1 MKTTLEKIEN
11 NIVKVTVTVEAEQL
25 TTAVNEAYK
34 KNVKQFNIPGF
45 RKGKAPL
52 MIIKKMYGEDIFNGE
67 AGEIVVNKT
76 LHNAVIENDLKVVEI
91 TNVNIEQC
99 ETGKEFIYTAEIVTL
114 PEVTLGEYKGIEVE
128 KAVVEVTDEEVDAD
142 INAMREQNA
151 RIEVKEGEIADG
163 DIAVIDF
170 EGFID
175 GVAFEGGK
183 GEDYSLTIGSHTF
196 IDTFEEQLVGLKA
209 GDSKD
214 VVVTFPEQYGKEEL
228 NGKEATFKVVVKE
241 VKVKELPEI
250 DDEFVK
256 EVSEFE
262 TVAELKEDT
271 KKKMLE
277 YKEHT
282 AKHEFEEKVLTAVTE
297 NATIDIPE
305 VMINKEIEA
314 MIRDLEQRLKY
325 QGLDMEGYLKYTNS
339 TMDKVKDYM
348 KENAEKRVRTDLVI
362 GEIAKVEEIKVT
374 DEELKEK
381 ATELAKQWG
390 AGEVEKNAEMLL
402 NMQKEYLTVDLINKK
417 VIELLVSNAKA
428 V

>member
-76 LHNAVIENDLKVVEI
+76 LHNAVIENNLKVVEI
-91 TNVNIEQC
+91 SNVNIEQC

-114 PEVTLGEYKGIEVE
+114 PEVTLGEYKGVEVE
-128 KAVVEVTDEEVDAD
+128 KTVVEVTDEEVDAD

-151 RIEVKEGEIADG
+151 RIEVKEGEIVDG

-170 EGFID
+170 EGFVD

-183 GEDYSLTIGSHTF
+183 GENYSLTIGSHTF

-256 EVSEFE
+256 EVSEFN

-282 AKHEFEEKVLTAVTE
+282 AKHEFEEKVLSAVTE

-305 VMINKEIEA
+305 VMINKEIDA

-325 QGLDMEGYLKYTNS
+325 QGFDMEGYLEYTNS
-339 TMDKVKDYM
+339 TIDKVRDYM
-348 KENAEKRVRTDLVI
+348 KESAEKRVRTDLVI
-362 GEIAKVEEIKVT
+362 GEIAKVEDIKVT
-374 DEELKEK
+374 DEEIKEK
-381 ATELAKQWG
+381 ATESSKQWG
-390 AGEVEKNAEMLL
+390 AGEVEKNVEMRMI
-402 NMQKEYLTVDLINKK
+402 MQREYLTVDIINKK

>member
-1 MKTTLEKIEN
+1 MKTTLENIEK

-25 TTAVNEAYK
+25 ATAVNEAYK

-76 LHNAVIENDLKVVEI
+76 LHNAVIENNLKVVEI

-114 PEVTLGEYKGIEVE
+114 PEVTLGEYKGVEVE
-128 KAVVEVTDEEVDAD
+128 KSAVEVTDEEVEAD

-170 EGFID
+170 EGFVD

-214 VVVTFPEQYGKEEL
+214 VVVTFPENYGKEEL

-241 VKVKELPEI
+241 VKVKELPEV

-256 EVSEFE
+256 EVSEFN

-282 AKHEFEEKVLTAVTE
+282 AKHEFEEKVLSAVTE

-305 VMINKEIEA
+305 VMIEKEIDA
-314 MIRDLEQRLKY
+314 MVRDLEQRLKY

-348 KENAEKRVRTDLVI
+348 KESAEKRVRTDLVI
-362 GEIAKVEEIKVT
+362 GEIAKAEDIKVT
-374 DEELKEK
+374 DEEIKEK

-390 AGEVEKNAEMLL
+390 AGEVEKNAEMLM
-402 NMQKEYLTVDLINKK
+402 NMQKEYLTVDIINKK
-417 VIELLVSNAKA
+417 VIDLLVSNAKA

>member
-76 LHNAVIENDLKVVEI
+76 LHNAVIENNLKVVEI
-91 TNVNIEQC
+91 SNVNIEQC

-114 PEVTLGEYKGIEVE
+114 PEVTLGEYKGVEVE
-128 KAVVEVTDEEVDAD
+128 KTVVEVTDEEVDAD

-151 RIEVKEGEIADG
+151 RIEVKEGEIVDG

-170 EGFID
+170 EGFVD

-183 GEDYSLTIGSHTF
+183 GENYSLTIGSHTF

-256 EVSEFE
+256 EVSEFN

-282 AKHEFEEKVLTAVTE
+282 AKHEFEEKVLSAVTE

-305 VMINKEIEA
+305 VMINKEIDA

-339 TMDKVKDYM
+339 TIDKVRDYM
-348 KENAEKRVRTDLVI
+348 KESAEKRVRTDLVI
-362 GEIAKVEEIKVT
+362 GEVAKVEDIKVT
-374 DEELKEK
+374 DEEIKEK

-390 AGEVEKNAEMLL
+390 AGEVEKNAEMLM
-402 NMQKEYLTVDLINKK
+402 NMQREYLTVDIINKK

>member
-1 MKTTLEKIEN
+1 MKTTLENIEK

-25 TTAVNEAYK
+25 ATAVNEAYK

-76 LHNAVIENDLKVVEI
+76 LHNAVIENNLKVVEI

-99 ETGKEFIYTAEIVTL
+99 ETGKDFIYTAEIVTL
-114 PEVTLGEYKGIEVE
+114 PEVTLGEYKGVEVE
-128 KAVVEVTDEEVDAD
+128 KSAVEVTDEEVEAD

-170 EGFID
+170 EGFVD

-241 VKVKELPEI
+241 VKVKELPEV

-256 EVSEFE
+256 EVSEFN

-282 AKHEFEEKVLTAVTE
+282 AKHEFEEKVLSAVTE

-305 VMINKEIEA
+305 VMIEKEIDA
-314 MIRDLEQRLKY
+314 MVRDLEQRLKY

-348 KENAEKRVRTDLVI
+348 KESAEKRVRTDLVI
-362 GEIAKVEEIKVT
+362 GEIAKAEDIKVT
-374 DEELKEK
+374 DEEIKEK

-390 AGEVEKNAEMLL
+390 AGEVEKNAEMLM
-402 NMQKEYLTVDLINKK
+402 NMQKEYLTVDIINKK
-417 VIELLVSNAKA
+417 VIDLLVSNAKA

>member
-76 LHNAVIENDLKVVEI
+76 LHNAVIENNLKVVEI
-91 TNVNIEQC
+91 SNVNIEQC

-114 PEVTLGEYKGIEVE
+114 PEVTLGEYKGVEVE
-128 KAVVEVTDEEVDAD
+128 KTTVEVTDEEVDAD

-151 RIEVKEGEIADG
+151 RIEVKEGEIVDG

-170 EGFID
+170 EGFVD

-183 GEDYSLTIGSHTF
+183 GENYSLTIGSHTF

-256 EVSEFE
+256 EVSEFN

-282 AKHEFEEKVLTAVTE
+282 AKHEFEEKVLSAVTE

-305 VMINKEIEA
+305 VMINKEIDA

-339 TMDKVKDYM
+339 TIDKVRDYM
-348 KENAEKRVRTDLVI
+348 KESAEKRVRTDLVI
-362 GEIAKVEEIKVT
+362 GEIAKVEDIKVT
-374 DEELKEK
+374 DEEIKEK

-390 AGEVEKNAEMLL
+390 AGEVEKNAEMLM
-402 NMQKEYLTVDLINKK
+402 NMQREYLTVDIINKK

>member
-1 MKTTLEKIEN
+1 MKTTLENIEK

-25 TTAVNEAYK
+25 ATAVNEAYK

-76 LHNAVIENDLKVVEI
+76 LHNAVIENNLKVVEI

-114 PEVTLGEYKGIEVE
+114 PEVTLGEYKGVEVE
-128 KAVVEVTDEEVDAD
+128 KSAVEVTDEEVEAD

-170 EGFID
+170 EGFVD

-241 VKVKELPEI
+241 VKVKELPEV

-256 EVSEFE
+256 EVSEFN

-282 AKHEFEEKVLTAVTE
+282 AKHEFEEKVLSAVTE

-305 VMINKEIEA
+305 VMIEKEIDA
-314 MIRDLEQRLKY
+314 MVRDLEQRLKY

-348 KENAEKRVRTDLVI
+348 KESAEKRVRTDLVI
-362 GEIAKVEEIKVT
+362 GEIAKAEDIKVT
-374 DEELKEK
+374 DEEIKEK

-390 AGEVEKNAEMLL
+390 AGEVEKNAEMLM
-402 NMQKEYLTVDLINKK
+402 NMQKEYLTVDIINKK
-417 VIELLVSNAKA
+417 VIDLLVSNAKA

>member
-76 LHNAVIENDLKVVEI
+76 LHNAVIENNLKVVEI
-91 TNVNIEQC
+91 SNVNIEQC

-114 PEVTLGEYKGIEVE
+114 PEVTLGEYKGVEVE
-128 KAVVEVTDEEVDAD
+128 KTVVEVTDEEVDAD

-151 RIEVKEGEIADG
+151 RIEVKEGEIVDG

-170 EGFID
+170 EGFVD

-183 GEDYSLTIGSHTF
+183 GENYSLTIGSHTF

-256 EVSEFE
+256 EVSEFN

-282 AKHEFEEKVLTAVTE
+282 AKHEFEEKVLSAVTE

-305 VMINKEIEA
+305 VMINKEIDA

-348 KENAEKRVRTDLVI
+348 KESAEKRVRTDLVI
-362 GEIAKVEEIKVT
+362 GEIAKVEDIKVT
-374 DEELKEK
+374 DEEIKEK

-390 AGEVEKNAEMLL
+390 AGEVEKNAEMLM
-402 NMQKEYLTVDLINKK
+402 NMQKEYLTVDIINKK
-417 VIELLVSNAKA
+417 VIDLLVSNAKA

>member
-76 LHNAVIENDLKVVEI
+76 LHNAVIENNLKVVEI
-91 TNVNIEQC
+91 SNVNIEQC

-114 PEVTLGEYKGIEVE
+114 PEVTLGEYKGVEVE
-128 KAVVEVTDEEVDAD
+128 KTVVEVTDEEVDAD

-151 RIEVKEGEIADG
+151 RIEVKEGEIVDG

-170 EGFID
+170 EGFVD

-183 GEDYSLTIGSHTF
+183 GENYSLTIGSHTF

-256 EVSEFE
+256 EVSEFN

-282 AKHEFEEKVLTAVTE
+282 AKHEFEEKVLSAVTE

-305 VMINKEIEA
+305 VMINKEIDA

-339 TMDKVKDYM
+339 TIDKVRDYM
-348 KENAEKRVRTDLVI
+348 KESAEKRVRTDLVI
-362 GEIAKVEEIKVT
+362 GEIAKVEDIKVT
-374 DEELKEK
+374 DEEIKEK

-390 AGEVEKNAEMLL
+390 AGEVEKNAEMLM
-402 NMQKEYLTVDLINKK
+402 NMQREYLTVDIINKK

>member
-1 MKTTLEKIEN
+1 MKTTLENIEK

-25 TTAVNEAYK
+25 ATAVNEAYK

-76 LHNAVIENDLKVVEI
+76 LHNAVIENNLKVVEI

-114 PEVTLGEYKGIEVE
+114 PEVTLGEYKGVEVE
-128 KAVVEVTDEEVDAD
+128 KSAVEVTDEEVEAD

-170 EGFID
+170 EGFVD

-241 VKVKELPEI
+241 VKVKELPEV

-256 EVSEFE
+256 EVSEFN

-282 AKHEFEEKVLTAVTE
+282 AKHEFEEKVLSAVTE

-305 VMINKEIEA
+305 VMIEKEIDA
-314 MIRDLEQRLKY
+314 MVRDLEQRLKY

-348 KENAEKRVRTDLVI
+348 KESAEKRVRTDLVI
-362 GEIAKVEEIKVT
+362 GEIAKAEDIKVT
-374 DEELKEK
+374 DEEIKEK

-390 AGEVEKNAEMLL
+390 AGEVEKNAEMLM
-402 NMQKEYLTVDLINKK
+402 NMQKQYLTVDIINKK
-417 VIELLVSNAKA
+417 VIDLLVSNAKA

>member
-76 LHNAVIENDLKVVEI
+76 LHNAVIENNLKVVEI
-91 TNVNIEQC
+91 SNVNIEQC

-114 PEVTLGEYKGIEVE
+114 PEVTLGEYKGVEVE
-128 KAVVEVTDEEVDAD
+128 KTVVEVTDEEVDAD

-151 RIEVKEGEIADG
+151 RIEVKEGEIVDG

-170 EGFID
+170 EGFVD

-256 EVSEFE
+256 EVSEFN

-282 AKHEFEEKVLTAVTE
+282 AKHEFEEKVLSAVTE

-305 VMINKEIEA
+305 VMINKEIDA

-339 TMDKVKDYM
+339 TIDKVRDYM
-348 KENAEKRVRTDLVI
+348 KESAEKRVRTDLVI
-362 GEIAKVEEIKVT
+362 GEIAKVEDIKVT
-374 DEELKEK
+374 DEEIKEK

-390 AGEVEKNAEMLL
+390 AGEVEKNAEMLM
-402 NMQKEYLTVDLINKK
+402 NMQREYLTVDIINKK

>member
-25 TTAVNEAYK
+25 ATAVNEAYK

-91 TNVNIEQC
+91 TNVNIDQC

-114 PEVTLGEYKGIEVE
+114 PEVTLGEYKGVEVE
-128 KAVVEVTDEEVDAD
+128 KTTVEVTDEEIEAD

-151 RIEVKEGEIADG
+151 RIEVKEGEIVDG

-170 EGFID
+170 EGFVD

-256 EVSEFE
+256 EVSEFN

-282 AKHEFEEKVLTAVTE
+282 AKHEFEEKVLSAVTE

-305 VMINKEIEA
+305 VMVNKEIDA
-314 MIRDLEQRLKY
+314 MVRDLEQRLKY

-348 KENAEKRVRTDLVI
+348 KESAEKRVRTDLVI
-362 GEIAKVEEIKVT
+362 GEIAKVEDIKVT
-374 DEELKEK
+374 DEEIKEK

-390 AGEVEKNAEMLL
+390 AGEVEKNAEMLM
-402 NMQKEYLTVDLINKK
+402 NMQKEYLTVDIINKK

>member
-76 LHNAVIENDLKVVEI
+76 LHNAVIENNLKVVEI
-91 TNVNIEQC
+91 SNVNIEQC

-114 PEVTLGEYKGIEVE
+114 PEVTLGEYKGVEVE
-128 KAVVEVTDEEVDAD
+128 KTVVEVTDEEVDAD

-151 RIEVKEGEIADG
+151 RIEVKEGEIVDG

-170 EGFID
+170 EGFVD

-183 GEDYSLTIGSHTF
+183 GENYSLTIGSHTF

-214 VVVTFPEQYGKEEL
+214 VVVTFPEQYGKE
-228 NGKEATFKVVVKE
+228 ATFKVVVKE

-256 EVSEFE
+256 EVSEFN

-282 AKHEFEEKVLTAVTE
+282 AKHEFEEKVLSAVTE

-305 VMINKEIEA
+305 VMINKEIDA

-339 TMDKVKDYM
+339 TIDKVRDYM
-348 KENAEKRVRTDLVI
+348 KESAEKRVRTDLVI
-362 GEIAKVEEIKVT
+362 GEIAKVEDIKVT
-374 DEELKEK
+374 DEEIKEK

-390 AGEVEKNAEMLL
+390 AGEVEKNAEMLM
-402 NMQKEYLTVDLINKK
+402 NMQREYLTVDIINKK

>member
-76 LHNAVIENDLKVVEI
+76 LHNAVIENNLKVVEI

-114 PEVTLGEYKGIEVE
+114 PEVTLGEYKGVEVE
-128 KAVVEVTDEEVDAD
+128 KAVVEVTDEEVEAD

-170 EGFID
+170 EGFVD

-196 IDTFEEQLVGLKA
+196 IDTFEEQLIGLKA

-256 EVSEFE
+256 EVSEFN

-282 AKHEFEEKVLTAVTE
+282 AKHEFEEKVLSAVTE

-348 KENAEKRVRTDLVI
+348 KESAEKRVRTDLVI

-390 AGEVEKNAEMLL
+390 AGEVEKNAEMLM
-402 NMQKEYLTVDLINKK
+402 NMQKEYLTVDIINKK

>member
-1 MKTTLEKIEN
+1 MKTTLEKIEK

-25 TTAVNEAYK
+25 ATAVNEAYK

-76 LHNAVIENDLKVVEI
+76 LHNAVIENNLKVVEI

-114 PEVTLGEYKGIEVE
+114 PEVTLGEYKGVEVE
-128 KAVVEVTDEEVDAD
+128 KSAVEVTDEEVEAD

-170 EGFID
+170 EGFVD

-241 VKVKELPEI
+241 VKVKELPEV

-256 EVSEFE
+256 EVSEFN

-282 AKHEFEEKVLTAVTE
+282 AKHEFEEKVLSAVTE

-305 VMINKEIEA
+305 VMIEKEIDA
-314 MIRDLEQRLKY
+314 MVRDLEQRLKY

-348 KENAEKRVRTDLVI
+348 KESAEKRVRTDLVI
-362 GEIAKVEEIKVT
+362 GEIAKAEDIKVT
-374 DEELKEK
+374 DEEIKEK

-390 AGEVEKNAEMLL
+390 AGEVEKNAEMLM
-402 NMQKEYLTVDLINKK
+402 NMQKQYLTVDIINKK
-417 VIELLVSNAKA
+417 VIDLLVSNAKA

>member
-76 LHNAVIENDLKVVEI
+76 LHNAVIENNLKVVEI
-91 TNVNIEQC
+91 SNVNIEQC
-99 ETGKEFIYTAEIVTL
+99 ETGKEFIYTAEIVIL
-114 PEVTLGEYKGIEVE
+114 PEVTLGEYKGVEVE
-128 KAVVEVTDEEVDAD
+128 KTVVEVTDEEVDAD

-151 RIEVKEGEIADG
+151 RIEVKEGEIVDG

-170 EGFID
+170 EGFVD

-256 EVSEFE
+256 EVSEFN

-282 AKHEFEEKVLTAVTE
+282 AKHEFEEKVLSAVTE

-305 VMINKEIEA
+305 VMISKEIDA

-339 TMDKVKDYM
+339 TIEKVRDYM
-348 KENAEKRVRTDLVI
+348 KESAEKRVRTDLVI
-362 GEIAKVEEIKVT
+362 GEVAKVEDIKVT
-374 DEELKEK
+374 DEEIKEK

-390 AGEVEKNAEMLL
+390 AGEVEKNAEMLM
-402 NMQKEYLTVDLINKK
+402 NMQREYLTVDIINKK